1 MERKHSNRSSSR
13 QSGSG
18 LPMVVLALLLIAIA
32 AAIDIAWMAPGQATP
47 TVRAEQVVTPEQAA
61 AAADAMAAAHH
72 AEKVSSSALGTQ
84 SGTN

>member
-32 AAIDIAWMAPGQATP
+32 AAIDIAWMAPGAATP
-47 TVRAEQVVTPEQAA
+47 PLRSEQAVTAEHSSA
-61 AAADAMAAAHH
+61 AVDAMVAARYSDNAR
-72 AEKVSSSALGTQ
+72 SSANAPQ
-84 SGTN
+84 SN